1 VTITAEQE
9 RQFIADLERRGETQ
23 VRSDL
28 EHGRIAEPF
37 HDIVHRWLSERERS
51 REATQSLQT
60 EAAIRA
66 SAAAERAASA
76 SERSSVASER
86 SAAAAER
93 QAREAERANKRA
105 TIAIIIAIASLI
117 ISTVIATLPY
127 WLAHK

>member
-9 RQFIADLERRGETQ
+9 RQFIADLEKRGETR

-28 EHGRIAEPF
+28 EHGRIPEPF

-51 REATQSLQT
+51 RETDQSAQA

-76 SERSSVASER
+76 
-86 SAAAAER
+86 AER
-93 QAREAERANKRA
+93 QAREAERANRRA
-105 TIAIIIAIASLI
+105 TIAIIIAIASAI
-117 ISTVIATLPY
+117 IATLNIVITY
-127 WLAHK
+127 WPAHK